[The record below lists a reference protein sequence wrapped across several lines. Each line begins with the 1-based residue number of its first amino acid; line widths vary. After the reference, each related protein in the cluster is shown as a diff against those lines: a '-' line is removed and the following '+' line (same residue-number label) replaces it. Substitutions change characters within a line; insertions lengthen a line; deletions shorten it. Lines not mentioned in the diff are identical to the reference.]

1 MDKIKTESLINELT
15 TITNSGMNLKQ
26 YCATYS
32 IPTQSWAAKKA
43 WVTTALNKGEIDQD
57 TANRFFVAYQNAQI
71 GVNDVFSSTTTST
84 NKQFTFKGD
93 HDLPIDST
101 TKVES
106 KEEVIEN
113 DERAETQIVRDSEG
127 KVSYYKFKIFKRDKA
142 PLMGKLTREEMNS
155 VYRLYSYYGANI
167 TQREISRTLPEYSLI
182 DFKRILRVFNITK
195 ACSPFAPHMYEEYS
209 EEELKEMHLR
219 LKENDFIKKLE
230 KDEINDLRKL
240 NVKLAKENF
249 KLSDKIATIESLKD
263 IIKESNPEAKIF
275 IKTDNK
281 LNSNS
286 LIIWL
291 SDMHIGAYN
300 DAYGFYEIS
309 EYNEDD
315 IEHRLEIIAKRFAG
329 KCYDSIFVVNLGDS
343 VDSYNK
349 ETTRGGHPLPGI
361 ITDKEMSKMYV
372 NQMTKF
378 FINLQNNTTFN
389 KLTYFCIGESNH
401 DGTWGWINNKLL
413 EAKLQNMGVETYIS
427 DYPIDSLTVND
438 NLFVITHGKDDHSQF
453 KNFPLTLNDKT
464 ELYFSNWINEFKL
477 TGKHKYV
484 VKGDLH
490 RFAYTVGQAFDY
502 ISVGSLYGSSN
513 WITANF
519 GNTKWSINFMEL
531 NGEDMQIGT
540 IRE

>member
-57 TANRFFVAYQNAQI
+57 TANRFFVAYQNAQT
-71 GVNDVFSSTTTST
+71 GVNNVFSGTITST
-84 NKQFTFKGD
+84 NKQFTFEED
-93 HDLPIDST
+93 HNLSIDST
-101 TKVES
+101 TKVEN

-195 ACSPFAPHMYEEYS
+195 ACSPFAPHMYEEYT
-209 EEELKEMHLR
+209 EEGLKEMHLR

-240 NVKLAKENF
+240 NIKLAKELNNI
-249 KLSDKIATIESLKD
+249 KNNVIQNVIDAGLE
-263 IIKESNPEAKIF
+263 IKESNFNQRNISSTVIGK
-275 IKTDNK
+275 KD
-281 LNSNS
+281 

-300 DAYGFYEIS
+300 DAYGVYDID
-309 EYNEDD
+309 EYNYND
-315 IEHRLEIIAKRFAG
+315 IQHRLECIIKKFAG
-329 KCYDSIFVVNLGDS
+329 NAYNNVYIVNLGDS
-343 VDSYNK
+343 IDSFKK
-349 ETTRGGHPLPGI
+349 ETTRGGHPLPTI
-361 ITDKEMSKMYV
+361 RNDKEISKMFISLMK
-372 NQMTKF
+372 QF
-378 FINLQNNTTFN
+378 FIDLQSNVNHDRMI
-389 KLTYFCIGESNH
+389 YICIGESNH
-401 DGTWGWINNKLL
+401 GGDPEWLNNRIL
-413 EAKLQNMGVETYIS
+413 EAHLQNMGIETYIS
-427 DYPIDSLTVND
+427 DRAIDSFKVGVHT
-438 NLFVITHGKDDHSQF
+438 FTYAHGKNNYDQF
-453 KNFPLTLNDKT
+453 KNFPLTLNEKT
-464 ELYFSNWINEFKL
+464 DLYFTQWMNENNI
-477 TGKHKYV
+477 TGKFKYV

-490 RFAYTVGQAFDY
+490 RFAYTVGNTFDY

-513 WITANF
+513 WITSNF
-519 GNTKWSINFMEL
+519 GNTKWSINFMEIDGD
-531 NGEDMQIGT
+531 NMQIGT

>member
-1 MDKIKTESLINELT
+1 MNNNKVESLISELNV
-15 TITNSGMNLKQ
+15 IINSGMTLPQ
-26 YCATYS
+26 YCQTYS
-32 IPTQSWAAKKA
+32 ISPQSWAAKKA
-43 WVTTALNKGEIDQD
+43 WVTMSCNKNEIDSEVAD
-57 TANRFFVAYQNAQI
+57 KFFTTYKDAQK
-71 GVNDVFSSTTTST
+71 GLSTIYFEPKADKMEISVKPGIIETPEID
-84 NKQFTFKGD
+84 KK
-93 HDLPIDST
+93 PI
-101 TKVES
+101 
-106 KEEVIEN
+106 EEIETIEN

-167 TQREISRTLPEYSLI
+167 TQREISRTLPEYSLV
-182 DFKRILRVFNITK
+182 DFKRILRVFSITK

-275 IKTDNK
+275 KTDNK
-281 LNSNS
+281 LNSSS

-300 DAYGFYEIS
+300 DAYGFYEVS

>member
-57 TANRFFVAYQNAQI
+57 TANRFFVAYQNAQT
-71 GVNDVFSSTTTST
+71 GVNDVFSGTITST

-101 TKVES
+101 TKVENT
-106 KEEVIEN
+106 EEVIEN

-182 DFKRILRVFNITK
+182 DFKRILRVFSITK
-195 ACSPFAPHMYEEYS
+195 ACSPFAPHMHEEYS

-249 KLSDKIATIESLKD
+249 KLSDKITTIESLKD

-275 IKTDNK
+275 KTDNK

-300 DAYGFYEIS
+300 DAYGFYEIP
-309 EYNEDD
+309 EYNEAD
-315 IEHRLEIIAKRFAG
+315 IEHRLEIIVKRFAG

-361 ITDKEMSKMYV
+361 ITDKEMSKMYI

-389 KLTYFCIGESNH
+389 KLVYFCIGESNH

-464 ELYFSNWINEFKL
+464 ELYFANWINEFNL
-477 TGKHKYV
+477 TGKRKYV

-531 NGEDMQIGT
+531 NGDDMQIGT
-540 IRE
+540 IKE

>member
-1 MDKIKTESLINELT
+1 MNNNKVESLISELNV
-15 TITNSGMNLKQ
+15 IIDSGMTLPQ
-26 YCATYS
+26 YCQTYS
-32 IPTQSWAAKKA
+32 ISPQSWAAKKA
-43 WVTTALNKGEIDQD
+43 WVTMSWNKNEIDSEV
-57 TANRFFVAYQNAQI
+57 ANRFFTTYKDAQN
-71 GVNDVFSSTTTST
+71 GLSTTICFEPKEDKKEINAKPETPKT
-84 NKQFTFKGD
+84 
-93 HDLPIDST
+93 
-101 TKVES
+101 VE
-106 KEEVIEN
+106 EIETIEN

-142 PLMGKLTREEMNS
+142 PLIGTLTREEMNS

-167 TQREISRTLPEYSLI
+167 TQREISRTLPEYSLV

-195 ACSPFAPHMYEEYS
+195 ACSPFAPHMHEEYS

-249 KLSDKIATIESLKD
+249 KLSDKITTIESLKD

-275 IKTDNK
+275 KTDNK

-309 EYNEDD
+309 EYNEAD
-315 IEHRLEIIAKRFAG
+315 IEHRLEIIVKRFAG

-361 ITDKEMSKMYV
+361 ITDKEMSKMYI

-389 KLTYFCIGESNH
+389 KLVYFCIGESNH

-464 ELYFSNWINEFKL
+464 ELYFANWINEFNL
-477 TGKHKYV
+477 TGKRKYV

>member
-26 YCATYS
+26 YCTTYS

-57 TANRFFVAYQNAQI
+57 TANRFFVAYQNAQT
-71 GVNDVFSSTTTST
+71 GVNDVFSDTITST
-84 NKQFTFKGD
+84 NKQFTFEED
-93 HDLPIDST
+93 HNLSIDST
-101 TKVES
+101 TKVEN

-195 ACSPFAPHMYEEYS
+195 ACSPFAPHMYEEHT

-300 DAYGFYEIS
+300 DAYGFYEVP
-309 EYNEDD
+309 EYNEND
-315 IEHRLEIIAKRFAG
+315 IEHRLEIIAKRFVG

-361 ITDKEMSKMYV
+361 ITDKEMSKMYI

-389 KLTYFCIGESNH
+389 KLVYFCIGESNH

-531 NGEDMQIGT
+531 NGEDLQIGT

>member
-1 MDKIKTESLINELT
+1 MNNNKVESLISELNV
-15 TITNSGMNLKQ
+15 IINSGMTLPQ
-26 YCATYS
+26 YCQTYS
-32 IPTQSWAAKKA
+32 ISPQSWAAKKA
-43 WVTTALNKGEIDQD
+43 WVTMSCNKNEIDSEVAD
-57 TANRFFVAYQNAQI
+57 RFFTTYKDAQK
-71 GVNDVFSSTTTST
+71 GLSTIYFEPKADKMEISVKPGIIETPEID
-84 NKQFTFKGD
+84 KK
-93 HDLPIDST
+93 PI
-101 TKVES
+101 
-106 KEEVIEN
+106 EEIETIEN

-167 TQREISRTLPEYSLI
+167 TQREISRTLPEYSLV
-182 DFKRILRVFNITK
+182 DFKRILRVFSITK

-249 KLSDKIATIESLKD
+249 KLSDKIVTIESLKD

-275 IKTDNK
+275 KTDNK
-281 LNSNS
+281 LNSSS

-300 DAYGFYEIS
+300 DAYGFYEVP
-309 EYNEDD
+309 EYNEND
-315 IEHRLEIIAKRFAG
+315 IEHRLEIITKRFVG

-361 ITDKEMSKMYV
+361 ITDKEMSKMYI

-389 KLTYFCIGESNH
+389 KLVYFCIGESNH

-464 ELYFSNWINEFKL
+464 ELYFSNWINESKL

>member
-26 YCATYS
+26 YCTTYS

-57 TANRFFVAYQNAQI
+57 TANRFFVAYQNAQT
-71 GVNDVFSSTTTST
+71 GVNDVFSGTITST

-101 TKVES
+101 TKVENT
-106 KEEVIEN
+106 EEVIEN

-195 ACSPFAPHMYEEYS
+195 ACSPFAPHMYEEYT

-249 KLSDKIATIESLKD
+249 KLSDKITTIESLKD

-275 IKTDNK
+275 KTDNK

-300 DAYGFYEIS
+300 DAYGFYEIP
-309 EYNEDD
+309 EYNEAD
-315 IEHRLEIIAKRFAG
+315 IEHRLEIIVKRFAG

-361 ITDKEMSKMYV
+361 ITDKEMSKMYI

-389 KLTYFCIGESNH
+389 KLVYFCIGESNH

-413 EAKLQNMGVETYIS
+413 EAKLQNIGVETYIS

-464 ELYFSNWINEFKL
+464 ELYFANWINEFSL
-477 TGKHKYV
+477 TGKRKYV

-531 NGEDMQIGT
+531 NGDDMQIGT
-540 IRE
+540 IKE

>member
-57 TANRFFVAYQNAQI
+57 TANRFFVAYQNAQT
-71 GVNDVFSSTTTST
+71 GVNDVFSGTITST

-101 TKVES
+101 TKVENT
-106 KEEVIEN
+106 EEVIEN

-195 ACSPFAPHMYEEYS
+195 ACSPFAPHMYEEYT

-249 KLSDKIATIESLKD
+249 KLSDKITTIESLKD

-275 IKTDNK
+275 KTDNK

-300 DAYGFYEIS
+300 DAYGFYEIP
-309 EYNEDD
+309 EYNEAD
-315 IEHRLEIIAKRFAG
+315 IEHRLEIIVKRFAG

-361 ITDKEMSKMYV
+361 ITDKEMSKMYI

-389 KLTYFCIGESNH
+389 KLVYFCIGESNH

-464 ELYFSNWINEFKL
+464 ELYFANWINEFNL
-477 TGKHKYV
+477 TGKRKYV